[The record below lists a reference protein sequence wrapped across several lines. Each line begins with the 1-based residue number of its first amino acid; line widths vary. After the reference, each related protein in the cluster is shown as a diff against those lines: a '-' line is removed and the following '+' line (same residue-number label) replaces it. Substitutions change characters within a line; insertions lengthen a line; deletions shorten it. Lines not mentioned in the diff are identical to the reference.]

1 MGNTKMGM
9 NFYSESLFF
18 TQTKPTGE
26 VSGQPALLHVVSQGF
41 SLLLQHHFLTLSSK
55 FTKRPNHLCLQATHP
70 LAIWPNVGENAPDS
84 VLASSDLPLHPFS
97 LQTFFFFSWLH
108 LWPVYVPRPGIEPV
122 PQQWPKT
129 QWPEPQQWQCQILNP
144 LSHQGTPISTFLKQ
158 IIMHPLSLYWAIT
171 SKNRVIPTSFYCNP
185 QPKTFYMRE
194 MP

>member
-97 LQTFFFFSWLH
+97 LQTFFFFFPGCTCG
-108 LWPVYVPRPGIEPV
+108 LWKFWGRGS
-122 PQQWPKT
+122 
-129 QWPEPQQWQCQILNP
+129 N
-144 LSHQGTPISTFLKQ
+144 
-158 IIMHPLSLYWAIT
+158 LYHSDSDSNSAGFFT
-171 SKNRVIPTSFYCNP
+171 GFAT
-185 QPKTFYMRE
+185 
-194 MP
+194 

>member
-97 LQTFFFFSWLH
+97 LQTFFFFFLAA
-108 LWPVYVPRPGIEPV
+108 PVACGSSGAGDRTYTTATATATVLDSSRALPPRNAKVSISCFSLCRADGEPATGRAEELEPRPA
-122 PQQWPKT
+122 
-129 QWPEPQQWQCQILNP
+129 
-144 LSHQGTPISTFLKQ
+144 SHRQS
-158 IIMHPLSLYWAIT
+158 
-171 SKNRVIPTSFYCNP
+171 V
-185 QPKTFYMRE
+185 
-194 MP
+194 